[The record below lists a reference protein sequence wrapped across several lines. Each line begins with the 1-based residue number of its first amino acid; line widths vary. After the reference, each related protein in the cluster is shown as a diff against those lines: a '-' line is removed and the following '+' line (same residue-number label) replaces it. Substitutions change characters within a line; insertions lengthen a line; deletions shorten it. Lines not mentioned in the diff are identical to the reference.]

1 MININYRED
10 QIPIINYDN
19 GTMAVP
25 AVPGAG
31 KTFIITNLVAKLL
44 LEQKHKGGKILVLT
58 YMNSAVNN
66 FKGRIRTILEENK
79 IDDTNS
85 YEVMTIHSLA
95 VKIIKEKPEV
105 VMLSEDFNIAD
116 DLQKSIILNEC
127 ISRFRFEGGERAFRW
142 FLKEQKDERW
152 KEITLEAWER
162 GFFEFAGNAISE
174 LKYKGISPDKLEE
187 ILSRGHKGMLKII
200 LPIYKLYDRKL
211 KQNGLLD
218 YDDILILAEKT
229 LSLDE
234 GLRKKF
240 RARYKYIFED
250 ECQDSNEIQGNII
263 KIISS
268 ENKNL
273 VRVGDINQ
281 SITGTFSSSDPKFFK
296 EFINSADFCYRM
308 DMSNRSSKDILDL
321 ANTLVKYVTKEFRQK
336 ECRHALEDMQIK
348 TVPNGMGYKENPN
361 PEHYNINVKW
371 YESWKIEIEQTARYV
386 KGIKNK
392 YPDKS
397 IGILVPFNEQVTQVA
412 KELRENNLTFEEL
425 GPNSLNKRKII
436 NNIAYIIDFMLHCDD
451 VEKLIVVLNKV
462 FIDTDNE
469 EEIKYFLEELKNYS
483 TEEII
488 YNFEFSKLDNGL
500 IEFNE
505 ESDIC
510 LGFKRGIDI
519 IKQILEYPIIRLD
532 LLVLFIGK
540 KLNLEKEDKAVLDYI
555 SFYIKY
561 LVSEN
566 INMDLEDVYNLL
578 FDVKNKVFNHII
590 DVVYEINGYEP
601 EPGSIT
607 LCNYHKSKGMEWDC
621 VFLLGLVEYNFPD
634 NINQKFQSDKWYLK
648 EKYKNPMA
656 IIKSEVEAIL
666 KGSIS
671 TDYTHKTKID
681 SINEK
686 IRLLY
691 VGITRAKEMLVL
703 SGSAYR
709 DESDIGNKRKEQKPC
724 IYLNRLNQHI
734 IEKRS
739 N

>member
-44 LEQKHKGGKILVLT
+44 LEQKHKGGKILILT

-66 FKGRIRTILEENK
+66 FKGRIRKILEENK

-174 LKYKGISPDKLEE
+174 LKYKGISPDNLEE

-240 RARYKYIFED
+240 QTRYKYIFED

-425 GPNSLNKRKII
+425 GPNSLNKRKVI

-469 EEIKYFLEELKNYS
+469 EE
-483 TEEII
+483 
-488 YNFEFSKLDNGL
+488 
-500 IEFNE
+500 
-505 ESDIC
+505 
-510 LGFKRGIDI
+510 
-519 IKQILEYPIIRLD
+519 
-532 LLVLFIGK
+532 
-540 KLNLEKEDKAVLDYI
+540 
-555 SFYIKY
+555 
-561 LVSEN
+561 
-566 INMDLEDVYNLL
+566 
-578 FDVKNKVFNHII
+578 
-590 DVVYEINGYEP
+590 
-601 EPGSIT
+601 
-607 LCNYHKSKGMEWDC
+607 
-621 VFLLGLVEYNFPD
+621 
-634 NINQKFQSDKWYLK
+634 
-648 EKYKNPMA
+648 
-656 IIKSEVEAIL
+656 
-666 KGSIS
+666 
-671 TDYTHKTKID
+671 
-681 SINEK
+681 
-686 IRLLY
+686 
-691 VGITRAKEMLVL
+691 
-703 SGSAYR
+703 
-709 DESDIGNKRKEQKPC
+709 
-724 IYLNRLNQHI
+724 
-734 IEKRS
+734 
-739 N
+739 